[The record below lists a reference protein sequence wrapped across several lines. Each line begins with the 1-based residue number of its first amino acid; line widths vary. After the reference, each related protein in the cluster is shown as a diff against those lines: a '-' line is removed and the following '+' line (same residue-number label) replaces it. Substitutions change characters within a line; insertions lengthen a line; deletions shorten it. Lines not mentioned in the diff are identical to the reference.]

1 MQKGQGANM
10 LKIGVKRRR
19 TQAQIKS
26 DKEDIVLEEIQQ
38 QEAMEELARL
48 RSRVQEAEH
57 QAATNKAAAELMS

>member
-1 MQKGQGANM
+1 M

-26 DKEDIVLEEIQQ
+26 DKEDIVLEEMQQ
-38 QEAMEELARL
+38 QEAMEELTTL
-48 RSRVQEAEH
+48 RRRIQEAEN